1 MDMEKLQ
8 EIMCNF
14 VEVEYRINVVFSL
27 LEKLER
33 FYEKEG
39 SREFQFEVA
48 VFRMILEPLQESIG
62 KNINELDNFI
72 MGNK

>member
-1 MDMEKLQ
+1 MNIEKLQ

-14 VEVEYRINVVFSL
+14 VEVEYRINVAFAL

-39 SREFQFEVA
+39 NKEFQFEVA
-48 VFRMILEPLQESIG
+48 VFKMLLEPLQESIG
-62 KNINELDNFI
+62 ENINELDTFI
-72 MGNK
+72 VGNK